1 MPENLG
7 ATCAGFLGSAGA
19 PCYLGLAWSPRSG
32 TRLERRHQK
41 ERSPVSAAGL
51 SGPPAC
57 LAPRRASLLGCPL
70 FASVPHSETTQRLLL
85 RLRAMWEPRFH
96 RAEPGRRVGERPG
109 EGSKWAG
116 GE

>member
-1 MPENLG
+1 M
-7 ATCAGFLGSAGA
+7 
-19 PCYLGLAWSPRSG
+19 
-32 TRLERRHQK
+32 
-41 ERSPVSAAGL
+41 SAAGL

-96 RAEPGRRVGERPG
+96 RAEPGRRVGGALGRGLEVGWG
-109 EGSKWAG
+109 E
-116 GE
+116 